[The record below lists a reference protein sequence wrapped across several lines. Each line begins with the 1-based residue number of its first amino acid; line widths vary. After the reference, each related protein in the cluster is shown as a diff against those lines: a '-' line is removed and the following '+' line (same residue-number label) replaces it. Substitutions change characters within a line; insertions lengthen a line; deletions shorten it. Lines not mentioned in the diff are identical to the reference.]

1 MVGFI
6 FSSIPF
12 VMEFVVSQNMHKQTK
27 MHKKQS
33 VDEER
38 SHSIV
43 GDADHAKMEED
54 MTFDLSQQKSLLKQ
68 YLVYFLGHMSLTG
81 DLLGHPSS
89 LSPTTDHKTHLVQ

>member
-6 FSSIPF
+6 FSSILF

-38 SHSIV
+38 SHDIV
-43 GDADHAKMEED
+43 SDADDAKMED

-68 YLVYFLGHMSLTG
+68 YLVYFLGHMSLQVIF
-81 DLLGHPSS
+81 LAILPHY
-89 LSPTTDHKTHLVQ
+89 H